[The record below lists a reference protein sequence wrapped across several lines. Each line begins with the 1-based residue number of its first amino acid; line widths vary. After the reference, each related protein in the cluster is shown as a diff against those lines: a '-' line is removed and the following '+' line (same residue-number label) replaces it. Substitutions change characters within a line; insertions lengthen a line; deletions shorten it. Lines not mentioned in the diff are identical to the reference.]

1 MSFRIGSMVKWV
13 ATPLEAEVGNLMGL
27 IIDSEPAKGWG
38 ARESSWTVLWSD
50 GRVWSGVHSYRLSAV
65 APGSTCA

>member
-1 MSFRIGSMVKWV
+1 MSFRIGSMVKCGRRD
-13 ATPLEAEVGNLMGL
+13 EVELGNLMGL